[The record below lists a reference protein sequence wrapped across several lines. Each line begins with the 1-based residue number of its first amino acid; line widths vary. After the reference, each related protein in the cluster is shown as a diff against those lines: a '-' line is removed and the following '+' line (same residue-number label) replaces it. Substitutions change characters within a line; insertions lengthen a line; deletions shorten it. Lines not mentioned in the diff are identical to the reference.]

1 MPCIHRNGNITEY
14 AIIIYHMQDNNQK
27 YNVRSSGT
35 MLTFTIPDLQPSTTY
50 VISVA
55 AVNSEGIG
63 IYGTITAS
71 TLPCELYFC
80 RNVTVI
86 RFVLRYMFMYMYER
100 INFVQLK

>member
-1 MPCIHRNGNITEY
+1 MPCIHRNGNVTGY
-14 AIIIYHMQDNNQK
+14 AIIYHLKDNDQK
-27 YNVRSSGT
+27 YSGSSSGT
-35 MLTFTIPDLQPSTTY
+35 AFTIPDLQPSTTY

-63 IYGTITAS
+63 IYGTITTS

-80 RNVTVI
+80 RNITVI
-86 RFVLRYMFMYMYER
+86 RFFLSCMFMYMYDC